1 MVFTLLPLCYFDWT
15 IPRLRSE
22 IYRKE
27 KNVFAK
33 QITRNFMLLISLAQ
47 ALIRARWMGLLI
59 TIHYSNLI
67 WIVGQKL

>member
-1 MVFTLLPLCYFDWT
+1 MVFTLLLLCYFDWA
-15 IPRLRSE
+15 IPLLRSQ

-33 QITRNFMLLISLAQ
+33 QITRNLMLLSLAQ
-47 ALIRARWMGLLI
+47 ALIRAKWIGPLI
-59 TIHYSNLI
+59 TLHYSNLI